1 MKTILTTLHS
11 KYIHPSL
18 ALPYLAAYCE
28 PETCGTIIIREFTM
42 HEPRENILAAL
53 VDENPDVIA
62 FSVYLW
68 NRTATLELVD
78 ALHTINPQ
86 LRLVL
91 GGPEVSFEETT
102 IWQQHSGITA
112 IIRGEGE
119 QPLRELLQHWQC
131 ASSQHTIATKPIA
144 RITLRSTDHIID
156 GGDSDPLE
164 NLDAIPSPFYGGF
177 MDCGRGFVYYETSR
191 GCPYRCA
198 FCMSALD
205 TKVRSFSM
213 ARIEQDLLWLMQNN
227 IPKIKL
233 VDRTFN
239 YDAARARH
247 IFRFI
252 LQHNSSSHFHFEIG
266 AHLLD
271 AETLELLQRV
281 PAGMFQFEI
290 GVQSVLPQTLK
301 RIQRTAPLDILEHN
315 VRYLLQHSNIHL
327 HLDLIAGLP
336 GENFTQMLH
345 GIDRIMSLQPHHLQI
360 ETVKLLPGAPL
371 RRQAKELG
379 ICFDPNPPYR
389 ALRTPDMS
397 FSDLER
403 VRGISRLL
411 DITWNNSRAHNL
423 LTELTT
429 HYGSSSSAIAALE
442 DYWHCEGL
450 LRFPLAQKEIFEHLA
465 RFIQHSFA
473 AAEKGRLLEIL
484 ARDYALSERI
494 TPNNTP
500 SFFNTELNAAEQ
512 LAVKEQI
519 KHRLEQVKGHGI
531 KLQHLAVCFEH
542 LNAHSARQVH
552 LFCYLSAT
560 GSKMEI
566 EEHIL
571 AVQHQTIMLR

>member
-28 PETCGTIIIREFTM
+28 AEACGSIMVREFTI

-53 VDENPDVIA
+53 LDENPDVIA

-68 NRTATLELVD
+68 NRGATLELVD

-86 LRLVL
+86 LRIVL
-91 GGPEVSFEETT
+91 GGPEVSFEDTT
-102 IWQQHSGITA
+102 IWEQHCGITA
-112 IIRGEGE
+112 VVRGEGE
-119 QPLRELLQHWQC
+119 QPFRELLHKWYC
-131 ASSQHTIATKPIA
+131 ATTKTDQEMDSKTIARVTQ
-144 RITLRSTDHIID
+144 RIGDKIIV
-156 GGDSDPLE
+156 GSASEPLE
-164 NLDAIPSPFYGGF
+164 NLDDIPSPFPSGL
-177 MDCGRGFVYYETSR
+177 MNCQRGFVYYETSR
-191 GCPYRCA
+191 GCPYSCA

-213 ARIEQDLLWLMQNN
+213 MRIEQDLLWLMQHN

-247 IFRFI
+247 IFSFI
-252 LQHNSSSHFHFEIG
+252 LQHNRNSHFHFEIG

-271 AETLELLQRV
+271 DATLKLLQQV
-281 PAGMFQFEI
+281 PKGMFQFEI
-290 GVQSVLPQTLK
+290 GVQSILPQTLK
-301 RIQRTAPLDILEHN
+301 LIKRTAPLEILEHN
-315 VRYLLQHSNIHL
+315 VRQLMQHSNIHL

-336 GENFTQMLH
+336 GENFPQMLL
-345 GIDRIMSLQPHHLQI
+345 GIDRIMALQPHHLQI

-371 RRQAKELG
+371 RHQAAKFK
-379 ICFDPNPPYR
+379 IFFDPNPPYR

-397 FSDLER
+397 FKDLER

-411 DITWNNSRAHNL
+411 DITWNNNRARNL
-423 LTELTT
+423 LTELAK
-429 HYGSSSSAIAALE
+429 HYGSSATAIAALE
-442 DYWHCEGL
+442 DFWHREGL

-465 RFIQHSFA
+465 RFIQHNFA
-473 AAEKGRLLEIL
+473 ADNSCRMLEIL

-494 TPNNTP
+494 TPNNAP
-500 SFFNTELNAAEQ
+500 SFFDTELNSAEQ
-512 LAVKEQI
+512 LAVKGQL
-519 KHRLEQVKGHGI
+519 KQRLEQVKGQGI
-531 KLQHLAVCFEH
+531 KLQHLAVCFQH
-542 LNAHSARQVH
+542 LSADEGRQIH
-552 LFCYLSAT
+552 LFYYLTAT
-560 GSKMEI
+560 GTKMEI

-571 AVQHQTIMLR
+571 ALQD